1 MTVNLKGCSLIYNSS
16 LPRLQFFSRCILEWK
31 CYTGIERQRCKIYN
45 FHFQRNRN
53 AKKKMQITCILTIIT
68 DVLVFSMYMYCI
80 YLVVLSRL
88 SPVPM
93 VRKVRYRFTQ
103 VYRANLR
110 VKHWAPYI
118 HAVVRVA
125 HTKTIWLLTFPVFF
139 CQNNMANLNF
149 CFGFQNGFSK
159 QRVLFSKDGISIS
172 NW

>member
-31 CYTGIERQRCKIYN
+31 CNTGIERQRCKIYN

-53 AKKKMQITCILTIIT
+53 AKKKMQIACILTIIT

-88 SPVPM
+88 SSVPM

-125 HTKTIWLLTFPVFF
+125 PIKLYDYLHFLYFLSEQHGEF
-139 CQNNMANLNF
+139 
-149 CFGFQNGFSK
+149 
-159 QRVLFSKDGISIS
+159 
-172 NW
+172 